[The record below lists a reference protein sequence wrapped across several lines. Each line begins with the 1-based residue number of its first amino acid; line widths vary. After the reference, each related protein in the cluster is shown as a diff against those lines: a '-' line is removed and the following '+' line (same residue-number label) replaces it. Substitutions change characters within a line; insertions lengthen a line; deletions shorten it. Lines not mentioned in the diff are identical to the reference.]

1 MARPRETVAHRRLRT
16 FAADPSA
23 AGGRRDWRAG
33 ALSVAVLAVVG
44 SVVLTGCGSSS
55 GPGGGNTAAA
65 TPPSTAVTG
74 SASGSA
80 STATTPAAGGSSA
93 SAADTAAIKTAY
105 AKFFSPNTPGNV
117 SLGLL
122 QNGPAFKAAIDQ
134 QASGSMASE
143 ASAKV
148 STVQLLSPDTAEV
161 RFTIYLNKQPM
172 LKDQKGYAVREGGTW
187 KVAEYT
193 FCGLL
198 TLEGTAP
205 AACKQPAATEVPK

>member
-1 MARPRETVAHRRLRT
+1 MGQPREAARHRRPHA
-16 FAADPSA
+16 FVAA
-23 AGGRRDWRAG
+23 
-33 ALSVAVLAVVG
+33 LAVVAAAA
-44 SVVLTGCGSSS
+44 LTGCGSSDGS
-55 GPGGGNTAAA
+55 GAGDTGAA
-65 TPPSTAVTG
+65 TPPTTAVTAPTSGG
-74 SASGSA
+74 ST
-80 STATTPAAGGSSA
+80 TAAAPSAAGSPA
-93 SAADTAAIKTAY
+93 SAADIAAIKSAY
-105 AKFFSPNTPGNV
+105 AKFFSPDTPGSV

-134 QASGSMASE
+134 QAKGSMAGR

-172 LKDQKGYAVREGGTW
+172 LQNQKGYAVREGGTW

-198 TLEGTAP
+198 TLEGTPP
-205 AACKQPAATEVPK
+205 AACKQPAATEAPK

>member
-1 MARPRETVAHRRLRT
+1 MGQPRETARRRRPHAFVA
-16 FAADPSA
+16 A
-23 AGGRRDWRAG
+23 
-33 ALSVAVLAVVG
+33 LAVVAAAA
-44 SVVLTGCGSSS
+44 LTGCGSSNGS
-55 GPGGGNTAAA
+55 GAGDTGAA
-65 TPPSTAVTG
+65 TPPTTTTAP
-74 SASGSA
+74 ASGGGTTAAAPSA
-80 STATTPAAGGSSA
+80 VGSPA
-93 SAADTAAIKTAY
+93 SAADTAAIKNAY
-105 AKFFSPNTPGNV
+105 AKFFSPDTPGSV

-134 QASGSMASE
+134 QAKGSMAGQ

-172 LKDQKGYAVREGGTW
+172 LQNQKGYAVREGGTW

-198 TLEGTAP
+198 TLEGTPP
-205 AACKQPAATEVPK
+205 AACKQPVATEAPK